1 MGLLVQR
8 RVFLGTIAALA
19 AEGLT
24 PSVGHASTVLR
35 EDLEAAPPIDSR
47 EAFMA
52 WMRAY
57 RGEDTRFL
65 AARWERYQALLDTG
79 DLWDQRDKRAFLMT
93 PRQEFVLKRDLDRA
107 YDPTFLDIGFGMT
120 ISGPK
125 VVARMTSALAV
136 PSGSKVLEIGTG
148 SGYQAAYLANLTDNV
163 RSIEI
168 IRPLAERTRQLYDGM
183 AERGYTD
190 YAAIGTNYA
199 DGYYGWE
206 EAAPFDRIIVTCGI
220 DHIPPALLRQ
230 LKPGGAMVI
239 PIGRAGRHHVLKI
252 TKETAPDGTVRL
264 RQADV
269 FQGQAVPFLPL
280 TKLINGAIVGTH
292 SALTS

>member
-1 MGLLVQR
+1 MVHR
-8 RVFLGTIAALA
+8 RAFLGAIAALA

-35 EDLEAAPPIDSR
+35 DGLEAVPPIGSR
-47 EAFMA
+47 EAFIA

-57 RGEDTRFL
+57 RGEDSRFL
-65 AARWERYQALLDTG
+65 DARWARYQALLDAG
-79 DLWDQRDKRAFLMT
+79 DLSDERDKRAFLMT
-93 PRQEFVLKRDLDRA
+93 ARQEFVLKRDLDRA
-107 YDPTFLDIGFGMT
+107 YDPTYLDIGFGMT

-136 PSGSKVLEIGTG
+136 PAGSNVLEIGTG
-148 SGYQAAYLANLTDNV
+148 SGYQAAYLANLTDKL
-163 RSIEI
+163 RTIEI
-168 IRPLAERTRQLYDGM
+168 VRGLAERTRQLFDGM

-190 YAAIGTNYA
+190 YGTIGTRYA

-230 LKPGGAMVI
+230 LKPGGVMVI

-252 TKETAPDGTVRL
+252 TKEAGPDGTVRL
-264 RQADV
+264 TQSDV

-292 SALTS
+292 SDFTS